1 MKMHDLSGI
10 WKVLSKNKY
19 VLLVLALALVLLL
32 LPSGKSES
40 LVTTAG
46 QGSALESSGI
56 PMDTESA
63 RLSAFLSRMEG
74 VGEAEVLLSAEGA
87 VVLCTGAENTAVRL
101 KVTNAVSAY
110 TGLGSDKIS
119 VIKIK

>member
-1 MKMHDLSGI
+1 MKTLDMSGL
-10 WKVLSKNKY
+10 WKSLSKSKY
-19 VLLVLALALVLLL
+19 VLAVIGLALVLILM
-32 LPSGKSES
+32 PSGRNNS
-40 LVTTAG
+40 TAATAG
-46 QGSALESSGI
+46 LGSELASSGI

-87 VVLCTGAENTAVRL
+87 VVLCGGAEDSAVRL

-119 VIKIK
+119 VIKMK